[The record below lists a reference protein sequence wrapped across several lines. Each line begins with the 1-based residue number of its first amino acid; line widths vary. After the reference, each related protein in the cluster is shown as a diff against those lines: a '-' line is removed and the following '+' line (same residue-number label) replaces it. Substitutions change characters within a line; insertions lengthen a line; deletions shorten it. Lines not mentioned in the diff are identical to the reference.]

1 LGLHALRAQY
11 QLGTGAT
18 MDSMRWERIQSL
30 FHEVADRPEPEQRAL
45 LKTACG
51 DDDGL
56 MADVLT
62 LLEED
67 ARGSSLLDR
76 DLAQVAHQMLD
87 EAAPPSLPLKQFGPY
102 RIKEALGEGGM
113 GVVYL
118 AERIDLGSLV
128 AIKILRDA
136 WLSPARRERFASEQ
150 RTLAQLNHP
159 SIARLY
165 DADTLDD
172 GTPWFVME
180 YVEGVPL
187 TEYCTQ
193 NACSIEE
200 RLQLFRAVCE
210 AVQYAH
216 QHAVIHRDL
225 KPSNILVK
233 PDGTI
238 RLLDFGIAKQ
248 LESLETPANQTDKT
262 MTGLRLMTPAYAAP
276 EQIRGDRVGIHT
288 DVYSLG
294 VILYELLAGQLP
306 FDLSKLTPGE
316 AETMI
321 VAQDPERPSAAAKR
335 LTEARGADPHNLS
348 ASKTAWADLD
358 VLCLTAMHKDTQ
370 RRYQSVEALIRD
382 IDHYLNGEPL
392 EAQPDTFR
400 YRLGKFVRRNRR
412 AVSAAALVFTIVV
425 GLVVFFTVRL
435 AKARNA
441 ALEEA
446 ARTQRIQRFMM
457 NLFQGGDESVGPGD
471 SMKVVT
477 LLNRGVQEA
486 QTLNS
491 DPKVQAEL
499 YQTLGTIYDQLGKF
513 DQADSL
519 LHSAL
524 ERRKSVFGSDSTE
537 AAESL
542 VALGQLRSDQAQY
555 DEAEQ
560 LARQGLEMSKRHLPP
575 THPRVGKAMYSLGE
589 VLVNEGKYDQ
599 GIKVLDEAVRIQS
612 APGGVTADLAES
624 LTELANAQF
633 YAGHLDTSNSLNL
646 KVVAMDRQLYGE
658 RHPNVAEDLI
668 NLGAIQTEWGHY
680 PVTERYY
687 RQALDII
694 QSFYGKDHPETASVM
709 TLLGRSLN
717 AQGRFNEAADM
728 LREALGIQERVY
740 GQVHP
745 RVASAVGELG
755 KVAMQQG
762 NLDEA
767 EADFKRQADIY
778 RSVYNGKHFYIGSAL
793 ANLGGVYMERK
804 QYARAEQSFREALQI
819 YAGTL
824 PPDHLNVAIA
834 RIKLGRAL
842 VPQHRYADAE
852 VESLAGYGILIK
864 QTTPPANWLQNA
876 RKDLVEEYSALNQ
889 PEKAA
894 KFQAELSDSPV
905 K

>member
-1 LGLHALRAQY
+1 
-11 QLGTGAT
+11 
-18 MDSMRWERIQSL
+18 MDSTRWERIQSL
-30 FHEVADRPEPEQRAL
+30 FHQVADLPEPEQRTF
-45 LKTACG
+45 LKSACG
-51 DDDGL
+51 DDQEL
-56 MADVLT
+56 VAEVLA
-62 LLEED
+62 LVEED
-67 ARGSSLLDR
+67 ARGTSLLDH
-76 DLAQVAHQMLD
+76 DLAHIAHQVLD
-87 EAAPPSLPLKQFGPY
+87 EAVPTSLPFREFGPY
-102 RIKEALGEGGM
+102 RIKQALGEGGM

-118 AERIDLGSLV
+118 AERVDLGSLV

-187 TEYCTQ
+187 TEYC
-193 NACSIEE
+193 NERACSIEG

-233 PDGTI
+233 PDGTV
-238 RLLDFGIAKQ
+238 RLLDFGIDKQ
-248 LESLETPANQTDKT
+248 LENLEAPLGKTDKT

-276 EQIRGDRVGIHT
+276 EQIRGDRVGVHT

-294 VILYELLAGQLP
+294 VTLYELLAGELP
-306 FDLSKLTPGE
+306 FDLSNLTPGE
-316 AETMI
+316 AEAMI
-321 VAQDPERPSAAAKR
+321 VGRNPEKPSAVAKR
-335 LTEARGADPHNLS
+335 MSEASGGHSHPQT

-382 IDHYLNGEPL
+382 IDHYLKGEPL
-392 EAQPDTFR
+392 EARPDTFR

-412 AVSAAALVFTIVV
+412 AVSAAVLVFTIVV

-457 NLFQGGDESVGPGD
+457 NLFQGGDESVGPGE
-471 SMKVVT
+471 SMRVVT
-477 LLNRGVQEA
+477 LLDRGVQEA
-486 QTLNS
+486 QSLNG

-524 ERRKSVFGSDSTE
+524 ERRKSLFGQDSTE
-537 AAESL
+537 VAESL

-560 LARQGLEMSKRHLPP
+560 LIRRGLEMSKRHLAP
-575 THPRVGKAMYSLGE
+575 THPRVGKAMYALGE
-589 VLVNEGKYDQ
+589 VLGNQGKYDE
-599 GIKVLDEAVRIQS
+599 GIQVLDKAVRIQS

-624 LTELANAQF
+624 LTELANAHF
-633 YAGHLDTSNSLNL
+633 YAGHLDISNSLNQR
-646 KVVAMDRQLYGE
+646 VVAMDRLLYGE
-658 RHPNVAEDLI
+658 RHPNVAQDLI
-668 NLGAIQTEWGHY
+668 NLGAIQSEWGHY
-680 PVTERYY
+680 VETERYY

-717 AQGRFNEAADM
+717 FQGRFNEAADI
-728 LREALGIQERVY
+728 LRKALGVQERVY

-745 RVASAVGELG
+745 RVASALGELG

-762 NLDEA
+762 KLDQA
-767 EADFKRQADIY
+767 EADFRRQADIY
-778 RSVYNGKHFYIGSAL
+778 RTVYKGKHYYIGAAL

-804 QYARAEQSFREALQI
+804 QYARAERSFREALQI
-819 YAGTL
+819 YAETL
-824 PPDHLNVAIA
+824 PADHLNVAIV

-842 VPQHRYADAE
+842 APQHRYADAE
-852 VESLAGYGILIK
+852 VESVAGYGILMK
-864 QTTPPANWLQNA
+864 QTNPPASWLQNV
-876 RKDLVEEYSALNQ
+876 RKDLVEEYTALHQ

-894 KFQAELSDSPV
+894 KVRALLAGMGDEALDASR

>member
-1 LGLHALRAQY
+1 
-11 QLGTGAT
+11 
-18 MDSMRWERIQSL
+18 MDSTRWERIQNL
-30 FHEVADRPEPEQRAL
+30 FHEVADLPEPEQRL
-45 LKTACG
+45 FLKAACG
-51 DDDGL
+51 DDDVL
-56 MADVLT
+56 VADVLA
-62 LLEED
+62 LVEED
-67 ARGSSLLDR
+67 ARGGSFLDR
-76 DLAQVAHQMLD
+76 DLAEVAQQVLE
-87 EAAPPSLPLKQFGPY
+87 EATSSALPFKEFGPY
-102 RIKEALGEGGM
+102 RIKKALGEGGM

-118 AERIDLGSLV
+118 AERVDLGSLV
-128 AIKILRDA
+128 AIKLLRDA

-180 YVEGVPL
+180 YIEGVPL
-187 TEYCTQ
+187 TEYCSEH
-193 NACSIEE
+193 ACSIEE

-248 LESLETPANQTDKT
+248 LESLEAPAGRDQTL
-262 MTGLRLMTPAYAAP
+262 TGLRLMTPAYAAP
-276 EQIRGDRVGIHT
+276 EQVRGERVGIQT

-294 VILYELLAGQLP
+294 VILYELLTGGPP

-316 AETMI
+316 AEAVI
-321 VAQDPERPSAAAKR
+321 VGQDPEKPSTIAPR
-335 LTEARGADPHNLS
+335 SVETNPGILS
-348 ASKTAWADLD
+348 VGKSAWADLD
-358 VLCLTAMHKDTQ
+358 VLCLSAMHKDRQ

-382 IDHYLNGEPL
+382 IDHYLKGEPL
-392 EAQPDTFR
+392 EARPDSFH

-412 AVSAAALVFTIVV
+412 AVSAAVLVFTVVV
-425 GLVVFFTVRL
+425 GLVIFFTVRL

-471 SMKVVT
+471 SMRVVT
-477 LLNRGVQEA
+477 LLDRGVQEA
-486 QTLNS
+486 QSLNG

-524 ERRKSVFGSDSTE
+524 ERRKTLFGPDSTE
-537 AAESL
+537 VAESL

-555 DEAEQ
+555 DDAEKFT
-560 LARQGLEMSKRHLPP
+560 RQGVEMTRRHLPP
-575 THPRVGKAMYSLGE
+575 THPRLGRALYALGE

-599 GIKVLDEAVRIQS
+599 GIQVLDQAVQIQS
-612 APGGVTADLAES
+612 APGGVPADLAES
-624 LTELANAQF
+624 LTELANAEF
-633 YAGHLDTSNSLNL
+633 YAGHLDVSNSVNL
-646 KVVAMDRQLYGE
+646 RVLAMDRQLYGE

-668 NLGAIQTEWGHY
+668 NLGAIQSEWGHY
-680 PVTERYY
+680 TETERYY

-694 QSFYGKDHPETASVM
+694 QNFYGKDHPETASAM

-717 AQGRFNEAADM
+717 SQGRFNEAADM
-728 LREALGIQERVY
+728 LRQSLGIQERVY
-740 GQVHP
+740 GEVHP
-745 RVASAVGELG
+745 RVASALGELG

-762 NLDEA
+762 KLDEA
-767 EADFKRQADIY
+767 EADFRRQADIY
-778 RSVYNGKHFYIGSAL
+778 REVYKGKHYYIGSAL

-804 QYARAEQSFREALQI
+804 QYARAERSFRDALQI
-819 YAGTL
+819 YAQTL
-824 PPDHLNVAIA
+824 PANHLNVAIV
-834 RIKLGRAL
+834 RVKLGRAL
-842 VPQHRYADAE
+842 IPQRRYADAE
-852 VESLAGYGILIK
+852 AQSLAGYEVLTK
-864 QTTPPANWLQNA
+864 QSNAPSNWLENA
-876 RKDLVEEYSALNQ
+876 RKDLVEEYGALHE
-889 PEKAA
+889 PDKAA
-894 KFQAELSDSPV
+894 KFQAELAEADNTINASN

>member
-1 LGLHALRAQY
+1 
-11 QLGTGAT
+11 
-18 MDSMRWERIQSL
+18 MDSTRWERIQSL
-30 FHEVADRPEPEQRAL
+30 FHQVADLPEPEQRTF
-45 LKTACG
+45 LKSACG
-51 DDDGL
+51 DDQEL
-56 MADVLT
+56 VAEVLA
-62 LLEED
+62 LVEED
-67 ARGSSLLDR
+67 ARGTSLLDH
-76 DLAQVAHQMLD
+76 DLAHIAHQVLD
-87 EAAPPSLPLKQFGPY
+87 EAVPTSLPFREFGPY
-102 RIKEALGEGGM
+102 RIKQALGEGGM

-118 AERIDLGSLV
+118 AERVDLGSLV

-187 TEYCTQ
+187 TEYC
-193 NACSIEE
+193 NERACSIEG

-233 PDGTI
+233 PDGTV

-248 LESLETPANQTDKT
+248 LENLEAPLGKTDKT

-276 EQIRGDRVGIHT
+276 EQIRGDRVGVHT

-294 VILYELLAGQLP
+294 VTLYELLAGELP
-306 FDLSKLTPGE
+306 FDLSNLTPGE
-316 AETMI
+316 AEAMI
-321 VAQDPERPSAAAKR
+321 VGRNPEKPSAVAKR
-335 LTEARGADPHNLS
+335 MSEASGGHSHPQT

-382 IDHYLNGEPL
+382 IDHYLKGEPL
-392 EAQPDTFR
+392 EARPDTFR

-412 AVSAAALVFTIVV
+412 AVSAAVLVFTIVV

-457 NLFQGGDESVGPGD
+457 NLFQGGDESVGPGE
-471 SMKVVT
+471 SMRVVT
-477 LLNRGVQEA
+477 LLDRGVQEA
-486 QTLNS
+486 QSLNG

-524 ERRKSVFGSDSTE
+524 ERRKSLFGQDSTE
-537 AAESL
+537 VAESL

-560 LARQGLEMSKRHLPP
+560 LIRRGLEMSKRHLAP
-575 THPRVGKAMYSLGE
+575 THPRVGKAMYALGE
-589 VLVNEGKYDQ
+589 VLGNQGKYDE
-599 GIKVLDEAVRIQS
+599 GIQVLDKAVRIQS

-624 LTELANAQF
+624 LTELANAHF
-633 YAGHLDTSNSLNL
+633 YAGHLDISNSLNQR
-646 KVVAMDRQLYGE
+646 VVAMDRLLYGE
-658 RHPNVAEDLI
+658 RHPNVAQDLI
-668 NLGAIQTEWGHY
+668 NLGAIQSEWGHY
-680 PVTERYY
+680 VETERYY

-717 AQGRFNEAADM
+717 FQGRFNEAADI
-728 LREALGIQERVY
+728 LRKALGVQERVY

-745 RVASAVGELG
+745 RVASALGELG

-762 NLDEA
+762 KLDQA
-767 EADFKRQADIY
+767 EADFRRQADIY
-778 RSVYNGKHFYIGSAL
+778 RTVYKGKHYYIGAAL

-804 QYARAEQSFREALQI
+804 QYARAERSFREALQI
-819 YAGTL
+819 YAETL
-824 PPDHLNVAIA
+824 PADHLNVAIV

-842 VPQHRYADAE
+842 APQHRYADAE
-852 VESLAGYGILIK
+852 VESVAGYGILMK
-864 QTTPPANWLQNA
+864 QTNPPASWLQNV
-876 RKDLVEEYSALNQ
+876 RKDLVEEYTALHQ

-894 KFQAELSDSPV
+894 KVRALLAGMGDEALDASR